1 MQGRRWPVNRI
12 TRVAVVE
19 ALRANA
25 SSLSTSDT
33 FAELTM
39 NGEQAPRKRR
49 KFQLV
54 TTVDDTQAISTDDM
68 LWKLRTR

>member
-1 MQGRRWPVNRI
+1 MQGRRWSVNRF

-19 ALRANA
+19 ALRGNA
-25 SSLSTSDT
+25 SSHSTSDA

-39 NGEQAPRKRR
+39 IGEQAPRKRR

-54 TTVDDTQAISTDDM
+54 TTVGDTRAVSIHNI
-68 LWKLRTR
+68 LLKLRTR